1 MAEVILTTSIL
12 IIAILVFR
20 QIARDR
26 VSPTLIYAVWL
37 LAAVRILIPL
47 PFSQYMP
54 KPEKKVITVVETK
67 WQLNESIL
75 SAKKDGEAHYFEGDA
90 KLSEI
95 LPGEGKKPSE
105 AIGDLVEKSEAL
117 VDKPAS
123 PLAENG
129 ALVDKS
135 GEDTSKAD
143 RQFRT
148 SVIIWLA
155 GTMTVTAM
163 LAAKNGNF
171 AAKLRKNR
179 VYFETVDGINIYVVE
194 QVGAP
199 FVFGIIK
206 PAIYID
212 RRSLEREGLLNCVLE
227 HELGHIKHRD
237 YFWHLVRWGCVVLQ
251 WFNPLVWAAALISL
265 RDAEF
270 ACDYYVICKKDRAER
285 LDYGRSLISLAVS
298 QKQKGA
304 GILCSQ
310 ALPFKSSFLKK
321 RISKIGEFSIIARS
335 RNIGAAIIAAMLFAV
350 AVVGCGSPLPVQNTV
365 ETIERAQVAELTRNR
380 RMAVVGEDSIALEA
394 KGYLPTDPYEN
405 IIVPWMDGFYVHDEA
420 AAYSDGEGQLY
431 LDLKAKRASEI
442 KTSGMAYMAQT
453 GADDNFGSRWADHRY
468 LIDKKLYTFGTEK
481 NGRDAMYVSEPDG
494 SDCSR
499 ICYFDEGMSPYK
511 AWIFL
516 AYDRDNQD
524 IYYFSEKLE
533 KENVDFDKNFRY
545 IIRMNME
552 TKQQERV
559 GKVKADIDM
568 RRYGVAGDNIFYMRN
583 EKITAYSIGSG
594 KEESFNLPNK
604 AEYGAWRIYDNK
616 LYYMGKDNNTVLYM
630 DLMTGE
636 ENAVGQILS
645 PENTSARAYLTDYMW
660 DGRMIFYVLDDK
672 TGESSYIAMSVESG
686 DKKPCGKFIV
696 NGIYPEIVAETK
708 EAFVLI
714 RTVEDG
720 DSSLYMADDAWERSK
735 DNRWYAVIDKDDYWK
750 GSYEKAKALG

>member
-270 ACDYYVICKKDRAER
+270 ACDYYVICKKDRAE
-285 LDYGRSLISLAVS
+285 
-298 QKQKGA
+298 
-304 GILCSQ
+304 
-310 ALPFKSSFLKK
+310 
-321 RISKIGEFSIIARS
+321 
-335 RNIGAAIIAAMLFAV
+335 
-350 AVVGCGSPLPVQNTV
+350 
-365 ETIERAQVAELTRNR
+365 
-380 RMAVVGEDSIALEA
+380 
-394 KGYLPTDPYEN
+394 
-405 IIVPWMDGFYVHDEA
+405 
-420 AAYSDGEGQLY
+420 
-431 LDLKAKRASEI
+431 
-442 KTSGMAYMAQT
+442 
-453 GADDNFGSRWADHRY
+453 
-468 LIDKKLYTFGTEK
+468 
-481 NGRDAMYVSEPDG
+481 PDV
-494 SDCSR
+494 C
-499 ICYFDEGMSPYK
+499 
-511 AWIFL
+511 
-516 AYDRDNQD
+516 Q
-524 IYYFSEKLE
+524 
-533 KENVDFDKNFRY
+533 
-545 IIRMNME
+545 
-552 TKQQERV
+552 
-559 GKVKADIDM
+559 
-568 RRYGVAGDNIFYMRN
+568 
-583 EKITAYSIGSG
+583 
-594 KEESFNLPNK
+594 
-604 AEYGAWRIYDNK
+604 
-616 LYYMGKDNNTVLYM
+616 
-630 DLMTGE
+630 
-636 ENAVGQILS
+636 
-645 PENTSARAYLTDYMW
+645 
-660 DGRMIFYVLDDK
+660 
-672 TGESSYIAMSVESG
+672 
-686 DKKPCGKFIV
+686 
-696 NGIYPEIVAETK
+696 
-708 EAFVLI
+708 
-714 RTVEDG
+714 
-720 DSSLYMADDAWERSK
+720 
-735 DNRWYAVIDKDDYWK
+735 
-750 GSYEKAKALG
+750 